1 MGVALLGGFGDL
13 NVDRSTRDGDP
24 SQKTGDGATATS
36 TALALQ
42 PGELMKLRVPELK
55 KKLVSAGVDLAKFP
69 AAVEKKVGNFLNV
82 FCHVYDAWTLSS
94 VCLMYVCVVV
104 FFVMRVSE

>member
-13 NVDRSTRDGDP
+13 NVDRSTRDGEP
-24 SQKTGDGATATS
+24 SQKTGGAATATS

-55 KKLVSAGVDLAKFP
+55 KKLLSAGVDLAKFP
-69 AAVEKKVGNFLNV
+69 AAVEKKVGNFLHVRNV
-82 FCHVYDAWTLSS
+82 SAMC
-94 VCLMYVCVVV
+94 
-104 FFVMRVSE
+104 VMRRSSSLFSACLPFAQ